1 MIGAGLVTLLGQF
14 SEAWRLGDLSRLFVQ
29 WAGILFAFALVLGLA
44 NLLAVHARRVR
55 ARAEGWAYSLVLIAS
70 AAAVLCAGLNGV
82 SAPSLQWIFQNVQ
95 APLESA
101 TLALLVFFMAGA
113 ALRALRLRGRGVA
126 LMLLTAAMVLLG
138 QMPVMERLGREFADA
153 RDWIVSVPMVAGMR
167 GLLLGVAL
175 GTLMTGL
182 RMLAGVE
189 RDRLFP

>member
-14 SEAWRLGDLSRLFVQ
+14 IEAGWLGELSRMFVQ
-29 WAGILFAFALVLGLA
+29 WAGILFAFALVVGLA
-44 NLLAVHARRVR
+44 NLLAVHVRRVR
-55 ARAEGWAYSLVLIAS
+55 ARSEGWADSLVLIGS

-113 ALRALRLRGRGVA
+113 VLRALRLRGPGVA
-126 LMLLTAAMVLLG
+126 LMLLTAAVVLLG
-138 QMPVMERLGREFADA
+138 QIPIMERLGREFADA
-153 RDWIVSVPMVAGMR
+153 RDWIVSVPMTAGMR

-182 RMLAGVE
+182 RMLTGVE